1 MSAICL
7 SYSRQSKEI
16 VRTLAD
22 DIEALGHT
30 VWFDQE
36 LTGGQAWWDQILE
49 RVRDCEVFVF
59 ALAPEA
65 LNSTACKREYQYAA
79 DLGKPILPVLV
90 AEGVSI
96 NLLPPALSA
105 IQFVDYQE
113 QDRNAAFRLAKAIY
127 TIPPPGPL
135 PDPLPVPPEVPISYL
150 GGLAEQVRTTS
161 TTLGFEEQSALVVK
175 LKRSLS
181 EPESTADALLE
192 SLRKR
197 RDLFADMRDEIDEP
211 LSGTK
216 RTASPSPSV
225 PDSEAPTRHKSQRQ
239 KKRKASKPSAAVPEP
254 EADPESI
261 VTDPETGLMWTRDDN
276 GKDIDWDGANE
287 YAKNLRL
294 GGYTDWRLPTI
305 DELEKL
311 YDREKGSIRD
321 PFVLTRDWC
330 WSSTKEGSGSA
341 WYFYFVSG
349 IRVHVHLAISHSK
362 RALCVRRPE
371 E

>member
-113 QDRNAAFRLAKAIY
+113 QDRNAAFR
-127 TIPPPGPL
+127 
-135 PDPLPVPPEVPISYL
+135 
-150 GGLAEQVRTTS
+150 
-161 TTLGFEEQSALVVK
+161 
-175 LKRSLS
+175 S
-181 EPESTADALLE
+181 E
-192 SLRKR
+192 
-197 RDLFADMRDEIDEP
+197 
-211 LSGTK
+211 
-216 RTASPSPSV
+216 
-225 PDSEAPTRHKSQRQ
+225 
-239 KKRKASKPSAAVPEP
+239 KPSTLFHLRVLSLTPCPYPQKFLSPIWVASQSKSGQHPLLWVSRSKVP
-254 EADPESI
+254 
-261 VTDPETGLMWTRDDN
+261 
-276 GKDIDWDGANE
+276 
-287 YAKNLRL
+287 
-294 GGYTDWRLPTI
+294 GG
-305 DELEKL
+305 
-311 YDREKGSIRD
+311 
-321 PFVLTRDWC
+321 
-330 WSSTKEGSGSA
+330 
-341 WYFYFVSG
+341 
-349 IRVHVHLAISHSK
+349 
-362 RALCVRRPE
+362 
-371 E
+371 

>member
-36 LTGGQAWWDQILE
+36 LTGGQACWDQILE

-161 TTLGFEEQSALVVK
+161 TTLGFEEQSAWWLS
-175 LKRSLS
+175 LK
-181 EPESTADALLE
+181 
-192 SLRKR
+192 
-197 RDLFADMRDEIDEP
+197 
-211 LSGTK
+211 G
-216 RTASPSPSV
+216 V
-225 PDSEAPTRHKSQRQ
+225 
-239 KKRKASKPSAAVPEP
+239 
-254 EADPESI
+254 
-261 VTDPETGLMWTRDDN
+261 
-276 GKDIDWDGANE
+276 
-287 YAKNLRL
+287 
-294 GGYTDWRLPTI
+294 
-305 DELEKL
+305 
-311 YDREKGSIRD
+311 
-321 PFVLTRDWC
+321 
-330 WSSTKEGSGSA
+330 
-341 WYFYFVSG
+341 
-349 IRVHVHLAISHSK
+349 
-362 RALCVRRPE
+362 
-371 E
+371 

>member
-1 MSAICL
+1 MSAIRL

-36 LTGGQAWWDQILE
+36 LTGGQACWDQILE

-161 TTLGFEEQSALVVK
+161 TTLGFEEQSAWWLS
-175 LKRSLS
+175 LK
-181 EPESTADALLE
+181 
-192 SLRKR
+192 
-197 RDLFADMRDEIDEP
+197 
-211 LSGTK
+211 G
-216 RTASPSPSV
+216 V
-225 PDSEAPTRHKSQRQ
+225 
-239 KKRKASKPSAAVPEP
+239 
-254 EADPESI
+254 
-261 VTDPETGLMWTRDDN
+261 
-276 GKDIDWDGANE
+276 
-287 YAKNLRL
+287 
-294 GGYTDWRLPTI
+294 
-305 DELEKL
+305 
-311 YDREKGSIRD
+311 
-321 PFVLTRDWC
+321 
-330 WSSTKEGSGSA
+330 
-341 WYFYFVSG
+341 
-349 IRVHVHLAISHSK
+349 
-362 RALCVRRPE
+362 
-371 E
+371 